1 MARVRARLRAR
12 VRVTVRARVGLRL
25 RARARARLRAR
36 VRVRVR
42 VRARDR
48 LRLRLRLR
56 ARLRAR
62 VRARARWLGLG
73 AAARANAGVLLGP
86 GTHPSG
92 LGEHNARNAPCPK
105 PAACPTLAARQC
117 QLDLTACDRWGTR
130 RVGRARR
137 GGVWLSRGAPGQS
150 RRAQRARRALPEAGS
165 VPNTAAHASS
175 SSISPPAIG
184 TECDASTGRCGAV
197 WVDCAGPSPHAMA
210 SAKGAHELHRLHTCQ
225 GLPRNPRHGG
235 TSLLE
240 PTSDRRD
247 TPPSMEPARHRNGAA
262 ASPKGARTA
271 RRRERPEQPGG
282 SACCW
287 YLLEGEKNEDENRLP
302 PEAENDPLG
311 SLLTS

>member
-12 VRVTVRARVGLRL
+12 VRVTVRSRVGLRL

-42 VRARDR
+42 VRDR

-73 AAARANAGVLLGP
+73 AAARANAGVLPGP

-105 PAACPTLAARQC
+105 PAACPTLAAPQC

-150 RRAQRARRALPEAGS
+150 RRAQRALARRRKRAQHGGARQFKLHLTACDRYGMRRVGRAVRGGVNRLCWAIAARNGLRQRRARAAQAAHVPGSATQPTARWHEPAGADERPARHCTVHLARMPPERGRCVAQGRSDGTTAPEAG
-165 VPNTAAHASS
+165 AA
-175 SSISPPAIG
+175 
-184 TECDASTGRCGAV
+184 GRG
-197 WVDCAGPSPHAMA
+197 
-210 SAKGAHELHRLHTCQ
+210 
-225 GLPRNPRHGG
+225 
-235 TSLLE
+235 
-240 PTSDRRD
+240 
-247 TPPSMEPARHRNGAA
+247 
-262 ASPKGARTA
+262 
-271 RRRERPEQPGG
+271 
-282 SACCW
+282 ACCW
-287 YLLEGEKNEDENRLP
+287 YLLEG
-302 PEAENDPLG
+302 
-311 SLLTS
+311 